1 MKKNLILIWIA
12 VLLVP
17 VIALT
22 ATIQNTDQQSYQLS
36 IKPFDG
42 PPSYYTI
49 IENAQVEICFQGCE
63 MTLLSTGQT
72 VTVNPNDTVTIDS
85 GVMSVTA
92 GD

>member
-1 MKKNLILIWIA
+1 MKKNLLLIWIA
-12 VLLVP
+12 VLLVHST
-17 VIALT
+17 AL
-22 ATIQNTDQQSYQLS
+22 AANFQNTDQQSYQLA

-63 MTLLSTGQT
+63 MTLLNTGQT
-72 VTVNPNDTVTIDS
+72 VTVNPNDTVVIDS

-92 GD
+92 GK